1 MKLVITCIAFL
12 CIGLTVAQSSIQVN
26 GTISANLQNAYYR
39 TQAGTGDAFQR
50 SQLWH
55 FHTNDADPS
64 DSAASYTG
72 KGPILRIGS
81 LAADGDATTIIG
93 EGAVFYGQNKFGN
106 EMNSTDWAFGR
117 VKPLRFQL
125 RESIGGAQKDV
136 FHVSNTKLSWRES
149 GGASDNFLVNSD
161 GITMTGKSGITF
173 NTAAYT
179 TQATSLTTGV
189 IANSTVGRIV
199 LFSIISSS
207 SGSIFSVTN
216 VHVASTSIIIGSL
229 TDCVTSNGIACSL
242 SFLDIVSGVGFD
254 VAIYNSDAGAGTI
267 AIPMVTFM
275 ILNPL

>member
-12 CIGLTVAQSSIQVN
+12 CIGLTAAQSSLQVN

-55 FHTNDADPS
+55 FHSNDADPS

-149 GGASDNFLVNSD
+149 GGASDNFLVD
-161 GITMTGKSGITF
+161 TSGVTVKGDVAVSI
-173 NTAAYT
+173 
-179 TQATSLTTGV
+179 ATSGYK
-189 IANSTVGRIV
+189 
-199 LFSIISSS
+199 
-207 SGSIFSVTN
+207 
-216 VHVASTSIIIGSL
+216 HVASTVTQTTNLFTTVTVDATSGSITLYGPIANGNIAKFIINCSVVKNNSL
-229 TDCVTSNGIACSL
+229 IFLSSNCASASDLPCITSFES
-242 SFLDIVSGVGFD
+242 
-254 VAIYNSDAGAGTI
+254 
-267 AIPMVTFM
+267 
-275 ILNPL
+275 